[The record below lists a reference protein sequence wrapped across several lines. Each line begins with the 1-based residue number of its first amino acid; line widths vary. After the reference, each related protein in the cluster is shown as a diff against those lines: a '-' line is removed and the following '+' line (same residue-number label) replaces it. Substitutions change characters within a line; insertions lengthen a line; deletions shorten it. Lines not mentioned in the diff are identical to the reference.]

1 MSDQYPAADSL
12 FLTFQS
18 AVAGRY
24 SIDRELGRGGMG
36 VVFLAREVHLD
47 RWVAIKLLPPERAQV
62 AGLRE
67 RFLREARL
75 AAKLSHPNII
85 PIHSVEEAGQFV
97 FYVMAFVDGETL
109 TARVQDRGPLPST
122 EGTRVLREAAWA
134 LAYAHAQGFVHRDV
148 KPDNILLE
156 NGSGRVIVA
165 DFGIAAALNEAA
177 HDGVS
182 GTPEFMSPEQVL
194 GGVIDARSDLYSLG
208 ATAYFAFSGR
218 LPIEGR
224 STTEVLARQVT
235 AQAEP
240 LTSLG
245 VAVPRKVAAL
255 VDRCLAKEPDQRP
268 ASAQALAEQLA
279 LALEQ
284 RREAPPALRAFVK
297 RDARLDSSGTLL
309 GGFLLIPAAAG
320 VASVLGTAAGWAA
333 FMVGGV
339 VVPVG
344 YLLYQARRLRLLGF
358 AHDDLA
364 PAFQAEIEYARE
376 ELPLGH
382 RLNATTGERVL
393 GVVAVASGA
402 VAVLSFL
409 GLLTLLLKPD
419 AESFRLINTLLGTLF
434 VSFSTGMLTTI
445 GYLSRAQRR
454 TDIESTFWG
463 KIWSGKI
470 GRGLFK
476 VAGRLL
482 RGRTLGT
489 AMTHR
494 ATELSLGMAAEQ
506 LFESLPKETRGA
518 LKELPKVLH
527 RLQTDAQALRARY
540 DQFQEALAD
549 AGDAA
554 STSAADDLRAAR
566 DQVHAKLGETVA
578 ALETIRLDLLRLH
591 AGGTTVAGV
600 TTHLDLAADVSAE
613 VERIIAAQGEVE
625 KLLTSVTKP

>member
-1 MSDQYPAADSL
+1 
-12 FLTFQS
+12 
-18 AVAGRY
+18 
-24 SIDRELGRGGMG
+24 
-36 VVFLAREVHLD
+36 
-47 RWVAIKLLPPERAQV
+47 
-62 AGLRE
+62 
-67 RFLREARL
+67 
-75 AAKLSHPNII
+75 
-85 PIHSVEEAGQFV
+85 
-97 FYVMAFVDGETL
+97 
-109 TARVQDRGPLPST
+109 
-122 EGTRVLREAAWA
+122 
-134 LAYAHAQGFVHRDV
+134 
-148 KPDNILLE
+148 
-156 NGSGRVIVA
+156 
-165 DFGIAAALNEAA
+165 
-177 HDGVS
+177 
-182 GTPEFMSPEQVL
+182 
-194 GGVIDARSDLYSLG
+194 
-208 ATAYFAFSGR
+208 
-218 LPIEGR
+218 
-224 STTEVLARQVT
+224 
-235 AQAEP
+235 
-240 LTSLG
+240 
-245 VAVPRKVAAL
+245 
-255 VDRCLAKEPDQRP
+255 
-268 ASAQALAEQLA
+268 
-279 LALEQ
+279 
-284 RREAPPALRAFVK
+284 
-297 RDARLDSSGTLL
+297 
-309 GGFLLIPAAAG
+309 
-320 VASVLGTAAGWAA
+320 
-333 FMVGGV
+333 MVGGV

>member
-1 MSDQYPAADSL
+1 
-12 FLTFQS
+12 
-18 AVAGRY
+18 
-24 SIDRELGRGGMG
+24 
-36 VVFLAREVHLD
+36 
-47 RWVAIKLLPPERAQV
+47 
-62 AGLRE
+62 
-67 RFLREARL
+67 
-75 AAKLSHPNII
+75 
-85 PIHSVEEAGQFV
+85 
-97 FYVMAFVDGETL
+97 
-109 TARVQDRGPLPST
+109 
-122 EGTRVLREAAWA
+122 
-134 LAYAHAQGFVHRDV
+134 
-148 KPDNILLE
+148 
-156 NGSGRVIVA
+156 
-165 DFGIAAALNEAA
+165 
-177 HDGVS
+177 

-245 VAVPRKVAAL
+245 VSVPRKVAAL

-297 RDARLDSSGTLL
+297 RDGRLDSSGTLL
-309 GGFLLIPAAAG
+309 GGFLLIPTAAG
-320 VASVLGTAAGWAA
+320 VASLLGTAAGWTA
-333 FMVGGV
+333 FVVGGAI
-339 VVPVG
+339 VPAG
-344 YLLYQARRLRLLGF
+344 YLLFQARKLRLLGYTQ
-358 AHDDLA
+358 DDLG

-382 RLNATTGERVL
+382 RIHATTTERVL
-393 GVVAVASGA
+393 GFLSLGTGA
-402 VAVLSFL
+402 VATLSFA
-409 GLLTLLLKPD
+409 GLLVLVTTGDP
-419 AESFRLINTLLGTLF
+419 SSNSLINTLALTLF
-434 VSFSTGMLTTI
+434 FSLSGALLTTI

-463 KIWSGKI
+463 KVWSGRL

-476 VAGRLL
+476 LAGRLL

-527 RLQTDAQALRARY
+527 RLQTDAQSLRARY

-554 STSAADDLRAAR
+554 STAAADDLRAAR

-625 KLLTSVTKP
+625 KLLTRVTKP